1 MQDLSTTS
9 RFRWNK
15 ILHNESD
22 ARIISDMHEGCGT
35 VLIGHQVWMLGV
47 GRNQIGRT
55 YVLDL
60 IQRTWSTAYFP
71 ETLFSILS
79 PATLYNDKILIL
91 GVFERLNL
99 SGSVREIPGL
109 HFYDP
114 VLEELGVVPTY
125 GGENRPRWKKLHSAD
140 LCEEQELLA
149 LFGGR
154 PTSKNSHERL
164 YLLDLT
170 TWIWENP
177 RTSGAAPPAPQQ
189 HGSCLVGSRLF
200 VFGQGKRSLYSDA
213 VYSIRLSRSTHMH
226 WEKINLPAFRQ
237 KKILVPLLCYVGR
250 GRIIMLG
257 GDEDETTRT
266 SAFLI
271 EGIPSP
277 NSVGQYIPWDQSPM
291 YKGLGVTGEAPSRRG
306 GTARL
311 VHTHNKLILVGGD
324 REDRGNYYEFVPE

>member
-22 ARIISDMHEGCGT
+22 VRIISDKHVRSGT

-47 GRNQIGRT
+47 GRNQTGRA
-55 YVLDL
+55 YVLD
-60 IQRTWSTAYFP
+60 INQRTWSMPYFP
-71 ETLFSILS
+71 ETFFSFLS

-91 GVFERLNL
+91 GVFERLNH
-99 SGSVREIPGL
+99 SGSVRKIRGL

-114 VLEELGVVPTY
+114 VLQELGIVPTY
-125 GGENRPRWKKLHSAD
+125 GGENRPRWKQLHSAD
-140 LCEEQELLA
+140 LCEERELLA

-177 RTSGAAPPAPQQ
+177 RTSGAAPPAPLQ

-200 VFGQGKRSLYSDA
+200 VFGSYKSSLSSDA
-213 VYSIRLSRSTHMH
+213 IYSIRLSRSTHMH
-226 WEKINLPAFRQ
+226 WEKINLQAFSQ

-250 GRIIMLG
+250 GRIIILG
-257 GDEDETTRT
+257 RDEDEAART

-271 EGIPSP
+271 EGIPSA
-277 NSVGQYIPWDQSPM
+277 NSVGQHIPWCPSPM
-291 YKGLGVTGEAPSRRG
+291 YKGLGVTGEAPSIRG
-306 GTARL
+306 SAARL
-311 VHTHNKLILVGGD
+311 VHTHNKLILVGGY
-324 REDRGNYYEFVPE
+324 REDSGNYHEFLAE